1 MVCAPTVAFRS
12 LVLAVSLIAPSSPA
26 NAWTPYGHMVIAATA
41 YDQLDPPVRQRVDDL
56 IRLNRFY
63 PDWIKNVPAAD
74 MAKVAFVK
82 AATWADEIKGDHD
95 YHDDEVTGP
104 EANLNTGYDSDWAR
118 HAYWHYINVP
128 FSPDGVDTVQPASPN
143 VLTQIDR
150 FRKVLASDA
159 PDPLKSYDLVW
170 LLHLVGDV
178 HQPLHTT
185 ARFTIDLPGGD
196 RGGNSV
202 TVCPTNGDCTNL
214 HAYWDGLL
222 GDTDQKFMVTT
233 ADAARAID
241 AAKALPTPASSRVAV
256 SSATEWVDE
265 SFWMARSV
273 VYADPVGVGKG
284 PFLLLSTYEDQARIS
299 AQQQAAI
306 AAARL
311 ADLINADLR

>member
-1 MVCAPTVAFRS
+1 MVNGPAVAFRS
-12 LVLAVSLIAPSSPA
+12 LLAAASLVSGVSSA
-26 NAWTPYGHMVIAATA
+26 NAWTPYGHMVIAASA
-41 YDQLDPPVRQRVDDL
+41 YDQLDPAARRRVDAL

-63 PDWIKNVPAAD
+63 PDWTKNVPADVAR
-74 MAKVAFVK
+74 VAFVK

-185 ARFTIDLPGGD
+185 ARFTKDLPGGD

-202 TVCPTNGDCTNL
+202 MVCPTSGDCTNL

-233 ADAARAID
+233 ADAQRAID
-241 AAKALPTPASSRVAV
+241 AAKTMPIPDTAKGAI
-256 SSATEWVDE
+256 SSAAEWVDE
-265 SFWMARSV
+265 SFWIARSV

-284 PFLLLSTYEDQARIS
+284 PFLLLNAYEVQARTT

-311 ADLINADLR
+311 ANLINADLH

>member
-1 MVCAPTVAFRS
+1 MANAPTIAVRALLASIS
-12 LVLAVSLIAPSSPA
+12 LLACGSQAG
-26 NAWTPYGHMVIAATA
+26 AWTPYGHMVIAASA
-41 YDQLDPPVRQRVDDL
+41 YDQLEPADRSRVDAL

-63 PDWIKNVPAAD
+63 PDWTKNVPAAD
-74 MAKVAFVK
+74 VARVAFVK

-118 HAYWHYINVP
+118 HTYWHYINVP
-128 FSPDGVDTVQPASPN
+128 FSPDGVDTAQPASPN

-150 FRKVLASDA
+150 FRVVLASDA
-159 PDPLKSYDLVW
+159 PDSLKSYDLVW

-185 ARFTIDLPGGD
+185 ARFTKDLPAGD

-202 TVCPTNGDCTNL
+202 TVCPTSGDCTNL
-214 HAYWDGLL
+214 HAYWDELL
-222 GDTDQKFMVTT
+222 GDTEQKFMVTT
-233 ADAARAID
+233 ADAKRAID
-241 AAKALPTPASSRVAV
+241 AAKTLPTPEASRTAI

-265 SFWMARSV
+265 SFGIARSA
-273 VYADPVGVGKG
+273 VYAGPIGVGKG
-284 PFLLLSTYEDQARIS
+284 PFLLLSTYEDHARIT

-311 ADLINADLR
+311 ANLINADLH